1 MEKNQFFRLLGILFC
16 ILFLTFIIMF
26 FFNINNKYSENENR
40 YLQTFPNFSISDVLN
55 GKYISKIEQ
64 YLSDHFAFRDQ
75 LVGLKSTVEQ
85 LLGKSKI
92 NNIYIA
98 SDDYLIEDYEKPE
111 NPDRIIE
118 IFNEFFTKNN
128 FVNNN
133 LMLVPTSISINSNKL
148 PHFASYD
155 SQMET
160 IDYIYKKIKMSTI
173 SVYET
178 LLEHNETYPMYY
190 RLDHHWTSYAAYY
203 AYVEYCKY
211 NNLPY
216 LNIDEYSITEVTN
229 NFNGTLYS
237 KANIYNYKSDSIY
250 LFLPKIPDDLKVE
263 YILEDKI
270 TTTNTLY
277 DYSYLETK
285 DKYSI
290 FLSNNHPLIKITNN
304 LNKSDKK
311 LLVIKDSYA
320 NSLIPFLTYNYK
332 EIHVID
338 PRYYKDSITNYIS
351 ENKITDSLFV
361 YNMNTIGS
369 DTGIYSIN

>member
-40 YLQTFPNFSISDVLN
+40 YLQTFPNFSISDALN

-290 FLSNNHPLIKITNN
+290 FLSDNHPLIKITNN